1 MRKISIIAD
10 GQFADKQ
17 EDKDLVLS
25 RFSFV
30 KELGAEINLVTDEKF
45 TVLPE
50 GCPYKSAKHRIEF
63 EGPTVFDYDP
73 AFLKS
78 LEGSEAIIVHYSA
91 VNKKMLDAVKNLKFI
106 GVLRSGV
113 ENVEIEAANA
123 RNIAVSCSPGRVSEP
138 VADYTVTLICA
149 FNRNVSQHDMAHK
162 GKWEQDKSF
171 VPPLM
176 SELTVG
182 IVGFGIIGKKVAKR
196 LAGFGC
202 RLIAYDPFMNEEAAK
217 QLGVEPVSLEEL
229 MKQSDCVTVHARY
242 TEETANLISRQ
253 NIALMKPSAFIVN
266 TARSRLIDEEALVE
280 ALKNHK
286 IRGAALDVYN
296 SEPLPDDSPF
306 FQMDNVLLSP
316 HIAGTSGNWTRMT
329 CAAMETELRNYLEG
343 KKLQYQVNK

>member
-17 EDKDLVLS
+17 EDKELVLS
-25 RFSFV
+25 RFAFV
-30 KELGAEINLVTDEKF
+30 EDLGAQINLVTDEMF
-45 TVLPE
+45 TVLPKDS
-50 GCPYKSAKHRIEF
+50 PYKSAKHRIEF
-63 EGPTVFDYDP
+63 EGPTGFEYDP
-73 AFLKS
+73 QFLKS

-91 VNKKMLDAVKNLKFI
+91 VNSKMMDAVKDLKFI

-113 ENVEIEAANA
+113 ENVELEAANK

-138 VADYTVTLICA
+138 VADYTVSLICA
-149 FNRNVSQHDMAHK
+149 FNRNISKHDMYHK

-196 LAGFGC
+196 LSGFGC
-202 RLIAYDPFMNEEAAK
+202 RLIAYDPFMNVDAAK
-217 QLGVEPVSLEEL
+217 ELGVEPVSLEDL
-229 MKQSDCVTVHARY
+229 MKQADCVTVHARY
-242 TEETANLISRQ
+242 TEETAGLIGKEQISM
-253 NIALMKPSAFIVN
+253 MKPSAFIVN
-266 TARSRLIDEEALVE
+266 TARSRLIDEDALVE
-280 ALKNHK
+280 ALQNYR

-296 SEPLPDDSPF
+296 NEPLPDNSPF
-306 FQMDNVLLSP
+306 FGLDNVLLSP